1 MNHFHLSGAERTA
14 LAGGVLLLLL
24 QCVVQ
29 NAPGVGAAL
38 EYRRALV
45 AAEPWRLVT
54 GHLVHLGWLHLL
66 VNLAA
71 WLILA
76 RLYAPDLG
84 ALQQLLVLLAS
95 MLLIS
100 LGLAKAFPQ
109 IAWYRGL
116 SGALH
121 ALYFA
126 GAAAW
131 LGSAAAIRN
140 RTADKCGAGSAK
152 RADSAEDRGNQG
164 NEVQQFWL
172 PCALFLGGWIKVATE
187 QRGAD
192 LLRHADWLQA
202 DVVTQAHLLGAA
214 FGSLAGAALAALRLR
229 LRRRGKGGMHGAR
242 GNQPW

>member
-1 MNHFHLSGAERTA
+1 M
-14 LAGGVLLLLL
+14 
-24 QCVVQ
+24 
-29 NAPGVGAAL
+29 APGVGAAL

-71 WLILA
+71 WSILA

-84 ALQQLLVLLAS
+84 APQQLLVLVAS

-100 LGLAKAFPQ
+100 FGLAKAFPQ

-131 LGSAAAIRN
+131 LGSAAATRN
-140 RTADKCGAGSAK
+140 RTAGAGSAE
-152 RADSAEDRGNQG
+152 RAGCANDRGNPG
-164 NEVQQFWL
+164 NAVQQLWL

-187 QRGAD
+187 QRGGD
-192 LLRHADWLQA
+192 LLRHADWLEA

-214 FGSLAGAALAALRLR
+214 FGSLAGAAFAALRLR
-229 LRRRGKGGMHGAR
+229 LRRHGKGAMSGAP
-242 GNQPW
+242 GNQPR